1 MPDARPQHR
10 AARGGGTA
18 RAEQGG
24 GGRADTT
31 AQRSIA
37 RLRASRKKKF
47 RDGLSYRAASS
58 VYSAP

>member
-24 GGRADTT
+24 GGRADPT

-37 RLRASRKKKF
+37 RLRASRKKF
-47 RDGLSYRAASS
+47 RDGLSYGAASS

>member
-18 RAEQGG
+18 RAVQGG

-37 RLRASRKKKF
+37 RLRASRKKF

>member
-1 MPDARPQHR
+1 MHGRSIARR
-10 AARGGGTA
+10 VAAAR
-18 RAEQGG
+18 RAPSKGG

-37 RLRASRKKKF
+37 RLRASQKKF